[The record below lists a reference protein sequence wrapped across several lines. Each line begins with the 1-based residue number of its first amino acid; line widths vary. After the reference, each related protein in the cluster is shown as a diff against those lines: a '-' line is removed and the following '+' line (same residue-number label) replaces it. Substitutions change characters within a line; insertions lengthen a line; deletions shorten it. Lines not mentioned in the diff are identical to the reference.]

1 MHLKQLDLEGP
12 KRITANS
19 TPQDLLEW
27 ALARFADQRMI
38 MTTGFGMEGCALI
51 DMVAS
56 RAPVFQVV
64 YLDTHFLFPETLQ
77 LRDRLAQRYPNIE
90 FVNRGS
96 DYTPQQ
102 QAADLGDE
110 LWKRDPNECCRI
122 RKVLPLADVMKDVD
136 VWITGLR
143 RTQSANR
150 QEIRI
155 AEWDFQYDV
164 LKVSPLARWGREEVW
179 QYIQD
184 HQVPYNPLHEQGYP
198 SIGCTHCTKAVP
210 GASVTDYSRDGRWE
224 GTGKTECG
232 LHGAGI

>member
-1 MHLKQLDLEGP
+1 MHLKQLEVEGS
-12 KRITANS
+12 KRITSAS

-27 ALARFADQRMI
+27 ALARFAGQRMT

-51 DMVAS
+51 DMIAS
-56 RAPVFQVV
+56 RAPMFQVV
-64 YLDTHFLFPETLQ
+64 YLDTHFLFEETLQ
-77 LRDRLAQRYPNIE
+77 LRDRLAERYPNIE
-90 FVNRGS
+90 FVNRGT

-102 QAADLGDE
+102 QAIDLGE
-110 LWKRDPNECCRI
+110 ALWKRDPNECCRL
-122 RKVLPLADVMKDVD
+122 RKVVPMAEVMKNVD

-143 RTQSANR
+143 RTQSSTR

-164 LKVSPLARWGREEVW
+164 LKVSPLAKWGREDVW
-179 QYIQD
+179 KYIQENN
-184 HQVPYNPLHEQGYP
+184 VPYNPLHEKGYP
-198 SIGCTHCTKAVP
+198 SIGCTHCTKAVD
-210 GASVTDYSRDGRWE
+210 GASVTDYSREGRWE